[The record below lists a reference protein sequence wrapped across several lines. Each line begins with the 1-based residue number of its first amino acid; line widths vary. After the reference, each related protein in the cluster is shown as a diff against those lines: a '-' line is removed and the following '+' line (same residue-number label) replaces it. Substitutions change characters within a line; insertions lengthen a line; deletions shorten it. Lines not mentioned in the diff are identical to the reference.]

1 MQRSVVIELELPITL
16 GGAPFHEVTFSR
28 PRTRDLLALAQ
39 AVGDE
44 ANPEAI
50 TTALQ
55 TMVAGLCAIPVEA
68 LDEMDAGTC
77 AMLIEET
84 ANLCGVHQEHPE
96 QPVMPDIDDVKF
108 PEPGSPSPHV
118 TVPTLF
124 NGVVTIRQPRGRDVI
139 ASSKAP
145 AGQSVLPALAER
157 LIERSSLSR
166 QEVLDLD
173 VKDFLKL
180 GAVLGKFMNRRK
192 TKSISW

>member
-1 MQRSVVIELELPITL
+1 MKRSVVIELELPITL
-16 GGAPFHEVTFSR
+16 GGAPFSEVTFSR
-28 PRTRDLLALAQ
+28 PRASDLLKLSE

-44 ANPEAI
+44 PNPEAI

-84 ANLCGVHQEHPE
+84 AKLCGVQQEHPE
-96 QPVMPDIDDVKF
+96 QPVMPAIDDVTF
-108 PEPGSPSPHV
+108 PAPGSPSPHV
-118 TVPTLF
+118 KVPTLF
-124 NGVVTIRQPRGRDVI
+124 AGVVTIRQPRGRDVI

-145 AGQSVLPALAER
+145 AGESVLPSLAER
-157 LIERSSLSR
+157 LVDRSSLTR
-166 QEVLDLD
+166 EEVLDLD

-180 GAVLGKFMNRRK
+180 GAVLGKFMSRRK